1 MISVRLLSE
10 LLNTNVI
17 EVYIRK
23 GAMRFKTS
31 NDRGNGWV
39 SDSDTP
45 IPPIH
50 ELSDKAIDWIESQ
63 GFWIKKEH
71 KTIYALIKGS
81 NEVYGIDTKN
91 RIDVPFMCMQWILDN
106 KK

>member
-1 MISVRLLSE
+1 MITKELLSV
-10 LLNTNVI
+10 LLNTNVT

-39 SDSDTP
+39 SSSDTP

-71 KTIYALIKGS
+71 KEIYALMKGAD
-81 NEVYGIDTKN
+81 EVYGIDTKK
-91 RIDVPFMCMQWILDN
+91 RLDVPFMCMRWILDN
-106 KK
+106 KN